1 MLGKDGDVEGVLDL
15 HFSAFVDI
23 VDVLVLRGFLDGE

>member
-15 HFSAFVDI
+15 LFLAFVDI
-23 VDVLVLRGFLDGE
+23 VLVLRGFLDDE